1 MRRGSGLR
9 LIALV
14 VVAATAG
21 LAVVFTGRFGRD
33 PSLVDSPLIG
43 KPAPSLELP
52 MLEGGEI
59 IDMASLKGQI
69 VVVNFFASW
78 CLQCRL
84 EHAGLVAAAEA
95 FAGSGVQFVGI
106 VYQDTAN
113 NALGFLD
120 EYGLSPF
127 TLYLADPGSRAAIA
141 FGVFGIP
148 ETYFISPEGTVVG
161 KVIGESDALLLGGAI
176 DAILRGERPGQKV
189 TGDTQQAPS
198 G

>member
-1 MRRGSGLR
+1 M
-9 LIALV
+9 ALEA
-14 VVAATAG
+14 VAATAG
-21 LAVVFTGRFGRD
+21 LAIIFMSRFGRD

-43 KPAPSLELP
+43 APAPSLELP

-59 IDMASLKGQI
+59 IDLALLKGQI
-69 VVVNFFASW
+69 RVVNFFASW

-84 EHAGLVAAAEA
+84 EHADLVAVADA
-95 FAGSGVQFVGI
+95 FAGSGVQFVG
-106 VYQDTAN
+106 VAYQDTAEG
-113 NALGFLD
+113 AIAFLN
-120 EYGLSPF
+120 EYGFNPSTF
-127 TLYLADPGSRAAIA
+127 YLADPGSKAAIA

-161 KVIGESDALLLGGAI
+161 KVIGGSDALLLGGAI
-176 DAILRGERPGQKV
+176 DAIQRGERPGQKV